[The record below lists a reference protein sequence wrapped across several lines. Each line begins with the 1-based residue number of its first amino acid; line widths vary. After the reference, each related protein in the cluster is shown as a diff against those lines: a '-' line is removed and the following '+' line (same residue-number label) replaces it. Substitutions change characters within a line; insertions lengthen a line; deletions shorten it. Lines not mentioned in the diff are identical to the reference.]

1 MQTST
6 KTLSIK
12 LYFIARYI
20 FFIAETEGL
29 FKQIE
34 RYVFPC
40 LLLVEKINLFPS
52 SSQATTILFAFVF
65 IDILSEADN
74 PIFYRTDLFYIFL
87 KILDHPCIIQHSDYP
102 SCRTIPDI
110 FYNNCLINH
119 SYLLCTPV

>member
-1 MQTST
+1 M
-6 KTLSIK
+6 IH
-12 LYFIARYI
+12 

-74 PIFYRTDLFYIFL
+74 QIFYRTDLFYIIYLSFS
-87 KILDHPCIIQHSDYP
+87 KFSIILALFNIQITQVVEQYLIYFT
-102 SCRTIPDI
+102 TI
-110 FYNNCLINH
+110 
-119 SYLLCTPV
+119 V